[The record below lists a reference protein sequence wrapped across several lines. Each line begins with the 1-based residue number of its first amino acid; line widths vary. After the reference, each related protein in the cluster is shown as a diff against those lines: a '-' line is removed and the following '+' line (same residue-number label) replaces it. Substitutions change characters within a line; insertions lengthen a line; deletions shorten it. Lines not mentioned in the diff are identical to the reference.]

1 MTQND
6 INVKINVDASQAQKQ
21 TTDFR
26 VQVRELTRQMTELQ
40 LAGKENSD
48 EYKALARQ
56 LGVIKDAMG
65 DTAAQA
71 RILSND
77 YYKQQAALEGLSVG
91 INVFSGLTQAAALC
105 GVENEDLQETLV
117 KLQAAQNLAN
127 TAMNISKALNKDT
140 ALMTALNTVKTKIL
154 TTATNEQTTAQLAL
168 NAAKLG
174 MIGII
179 AGAVTALGVLIVKYA
194 SAKNK
199 VAEFNKE
206 LNKSAA
212 EAVAPTI
219 TKINDL
225 SEAWAALGDD
235 LEAKKK
241 FISDNKK
248 EFDDLGQSVNSVE
261 EAENLLVA
269 NTTAFIEAQELRAK
283 AAAARK
289 KQEELAQQQLEEQ
302 LEYERRFVDDSRTF
316 MEEVA
321 LKPLEW
327 IRGREKVSKEAEK
340 IHKNEQDNLQKEIDR
355 VNELSNAYSKEAD
368 EKLKSAGF
376 KTPEEIAAEKKAEEA
391 RKKAEDAAK
400 GAAEERKRQRA
411 ELNKFIEDGQKAEL
425 QREKEL
431 NKETHEGRLKN
442 IEIEKEETTSLY
454 DQKIADAEKLFGKDS
469 EQVQQI
475 KQLKENALTELQN
488 KRLTEIQNELDAQKK
503 AADEKKAANE
513 KAQKESERAATDSAL
528 RIAKAEADAR
538 LIGLKEGS
546 EEYNAALK
554 EQYKVEYDIALE
566 ELNRQHEDKLISEE
580 EYLAKLA
587 LLNAEYRQKEK
598 DLDKQAAKA
607 TAEARLSAAEQ
618 MVSQIGSLTQ
628 SMMNA
633 ELEAV
638 GDNEEEQAKIR
649 KKYAKINFLSQIAS
663 IGIDTAKGIMSIWST
678 AGEAGLGAPA
688 YGAAMTALI
697 AATGIAQTAQA
708 KAAMD
713 KALSGKA
720 ARGAFINGRSHAQGG
735 ELWELE
741 GGEAVLNKRAMAIP
755 AFKQLA
761 SAMNEST
768 GGVSFTSG
776 ISGVSSKPIIS
787 AGVSEETVQRIV
799 SDTVAGIVSIPVTV
813 TEHRITEA
821 QRRVEVINSQA
832 SF

>member
-1 MTQND
+1 MAQND
-6 INVKINVDASQAQKQ
+6 INVKINIDASQAQKQ
-21 TTDFR
+21 ATDFR
-26 VQVRELTRQMTELQ
+26 AQVRELTRQMTELQ

-48 EYKALARQ
+48 EYKKLANQ

-71 RILSND
+71 RILSD
-77 YYKQQAALEGLSVG
+77 DFFKQQAAMEGLSVG

-105 GVENEDLQETLV
+105 GIENEDLQKTLV

-140 ALMTALNTVKTKIL
+140 ALMVALRDIKEKLLTKTIQSETKS
-154 TTATNEQTTAQLAL
+154 QLAL
-168 NAAKLG
+168 NAAKAG
-174 MIGII
+174 AIGII
-179 AGAVTALGVLIVKYA
+179 VGLTAAVVALGVAYIK
-194 SAKNK
+194 SKNSIEA
-199 VAEFNKE
+199 VNRE
-206 LNKSAA
+206 LNKQAN
-212 EAVAPTI
+212 EAVADNVI
-219 TKINDL
+219 KINNLKEGWDK
-225 SEAWAALGDD
+225 LGDS
-235 LEAKKK
+235 LEERKKYLDK
-241 FISDNKK
+241 NAESLEQMGLHFND
-248 EFDDLGQSVNSVE
+248 VN
-261 EAENLLVA
+261 EAEEFFRK
-269 NTTAFIEAQELRAK
+269 NTEKYVEAMTERAK
-283 AAAARK
+283 AAAAQEMILEQQKQLLTNQNDMEAMLSEEASWWDKLVVSVNGGEEAIRNLNTGIEGRIKNNIERLETLKIKAEETAAEIEKTTPGYESPEAK
-289 KQEELAQQQLEEQ
+289 KAREEAE
-302 LEYERRFVDDSRTF
+302 
-316 MEEVA
+316 
-321 LKPLEW
+321 
-327 IRGREKVSKEAEK
+327 KEAENK
-340 IHKNEQDNLQKEIDR
+340 R
-355 VNELSNAYSKEAD
+355 KEA
-368 EKLKSAGF
+368 E
-376 KTPEEIAAEKKAEEA
+376 AAA
-391 RKKAEDAAK
+391 RQAAD
-400 GAAEERKRQRA
+400 ERKRQRN

-431 NKETHEGRLKN
+431 NKESHEGRLKN
-442 IEIEKEETTSLY
+442 IEIEEREITSLY
-454 DQKIADAEKLFGKDS
+454 DQRIADAEKLFGEES

-488 KRLTEIQNELDAQKK
+488 KRLTEIQDELDAQKK
-503 AADEKKAANE
+503 VEDERIANQTKAD
-513 KAQKESERAATDSAL
+513 KERERAATDSVL
-528 RIAKAEADAR
+528 RTAKAEADAR

-546 EEYNAALK
+546 EEYNNALRK
-554 EQYKVEYDIALE
+554 QYQTEYDISLE
-566 ELNRQHEDKLISEE
+566 ELQRQLDDKLISQE

-587 LLNAEYRQKEK
+587 LLNAEYRQKEI
-598 DLDKQAAKA
+598 DLDKQAAKK
-607 TAEARLSAAEQ
+607 TTEARLLAVEQ

-649 KKYAKINFLSQIAS
+649 EKYAKMNFLSQIAS

-678 AGEAGLGAPA
+678 AGEAGLAAPA

-697 AATGIAQTAQA
+697 TATGLAQAAQA

-720 ARGAFINGRSHAQGG
+720 AKGAFITGRSHAQGG

-741 GGEAVLNKRAMAIP
+741 GGEAVLNKHAMAIP

-776 ISGVSSKPIIS
+776 IGGVSSKPIIS
-787 AGVSEETVQRIV
+787 AGVSDETVQRIV
-799 SDTVAGIVSIPVTV
+799 SDTVAGIAQIPVVV

-821 QRRVEVINSQA
+821 QRRVDVINSQA